1 MSSMGGNLGLY
12 GNMEKLNAG
21 PIEALE
27 AGASITGVGIDPE
40 GVDNNPAYHTFLLES
55 AWRSTKVDVGEWLQ
69 QWSDQRC
76 GRVSAKARAAW
87 AILGRTVYANAEG
100 QTYENIRLERLKRLK
115 YSPPQSPPRAPLAAP
130 RLKKAIHGLY
140 RLIMLVYS
148 V

>member
-1 MSSMGGNLGLY
+1 MGGNLGLY

-115 YSPPQSPPRAPLAAP
+115 HSPPQSPPRAPLAAP

-140 RLIMLVYS
+140 RLVMLVYS